1 MPAATVSGLY
11 VLDEATV
18 TGEYVAALFSEL
30 KQFLLRKSPGHC
42 QRVDF
47 LPRPVMEQL
56 GRVLADDPNLKAA
69 KVVCRVLTDRSGT
82 LQPWEASGSG
92 AVALREDAT
101 YGRIKVFCALFPAG
115 LRLAEEDSLNVA
127 TFKTDDAESFDA
139 KKCILTYL
147 NGKVNLLP
155 TPEKDIMRAVLDN
168 EVVRGRDAR
177 LKLRYVLAVLGEKAR
192 SGRPIDWEM
201 AGAYLYEAELIP
213 DFGLAPDILGV
224 QLVRNLQCVSVLT
237 DGEKNFNQ
245 NQQRLVD
252 EKGLDDEDRRR
263 EIAVYLADKNTLR
276 PDEWLPP
283 ICHEERVREKL
294 SFDTWKFA
302 EATRGIKVEL
312 KPLQD
317 PKKPD
322 KVASGLVVKSG
333 ALTND
338 GKKPVQIKWTVS
350 PKDSTD
356 LGGFR
361 VFVLRKTEE
370 QGDIDVIPP
379 QSITAKR
386 ASFMV
391 PMSDNNLEPDEK
403 CVARIRIQAVNKSG
417 APISGGDDESEEFW
431 IENGEEITAPPSDKG
446 SRLRHLDELSF
457 RVTHK
462 TGKAYE
468 VRNRGWDIK
477 RDHVFSVRLTNNER
491 GDLVLNPLL
500 RDVERQILENP
511 NSLGMYEAK
520 LVNRRRAELRDFKPV
535 PPTAP
540 VNQMADEFWKA
551 REAFFRAVRE
561 QETNTGVIAIS
572 DLHAHADLAQTYV
585 QKYLEL
591 LRSLAQKI
599 EAAPG
604 PGGIN
609 TVLHDYRLL
618 MRIDTVLME
627 VGPADNPM
635 EVVLLSPTH
644 PLRVL
649 WLYQFETFV
658 RSWIDQMD
666 GMDPDEVER
675 RIAEDS
681 IDKLVDLNIPNAVAW
696 DQGRVFTNTDNV
708 DLFWSVLPN
717 AKVPDLRTAVN
728 AALSVLG
735 SAGREVVISTVTPD
749 QIASKIERY
758 LCHHPYV
765 RCLKLNVIN
774 PGDGLLI
781 LEAVERLLESPLY
794 RDLNFDIK
802 FFAPA
807 GTKAQL
813 IGNAFDDLMEQRDD
827 LEFSRGKTLSET
839 EERLLQPNANPLFPK
854 LVYAKHSIG
863 ELLDDTE
870 ARFESHLTFLIDY
883 FGTSVAT
890 RTHDLTTGS
899 SSLHNLLAEY
909 LTDYTPGRTTA
920 TWSRLIAPNRCNDL
934 ASDGNTA
941 RLFEAH
947 ETLCHLAACFF
958 DWGKSL
964 DKFTTVQLE
973 LTDDHGKHHLK
984 MLRQVHFLSD
994 WVFTIDRNFGIEYY
1008 DDPAR
1013 GPEARESG
1021 GYLIDYTPEFLDAVS
1036 HRLII
1041 STYHQQEIESI
1052 LRAGFEQL
1060 FTPEGTEPVDVI
1072 ESHTVARVL
1081 QVLKSVS
1088 GKLALKLINN
1098 PTQAQEVI
1106 GLALTRLALGRDDR
1120 LPGRVLIPVDSHID
1134 LFYQTPREM
1143 ENAELTL
1150 KRTDLLLVE
1159 LREREL
1165 RIELIEVKNRK
1176 YASPQ
1181 ALIELQTAIAQKNS
1195 NTEGHFRAHFLGA
1208 QTDRRFDA
1216 DIKNKELANILSFYF
1231 ERARRYQLFAFPNDA
1246 ERTKAAEEQFRK
1258 GLESIQAGSCDLV
1271 FKHSG
1276 FIFNGTSVADVEQRS
1291 VHNNDIQILGRTGI
1305 AKLLNLVLDIRD
1317 DDGGPGVPA
1326 PSPQTPTGSGP
1337 SQPPVPAKPQAVPPT
1352 TNQSSPPS
1360 PPPPVDQPR
1369 VESAAPAAQTT
1380 VPGPQ
1385 EPSTISSASPTPS
1398 SPATAE
1404 IDIYL
1409 GKNTVTGVAMSW
1421 NPFKQVP
1428 ARLTNQ
1434 HLLVVGKSGSGK
1446 SETTKAIIWELG
1458 CRGVPSIIFDFQ
1470 GEYAS
1475 GEFFD
1480 AVKPQVHN
1488 AMDGLPVNPF
1498 ELPIDPLTGKRKPPI
1513 EMVFRLADTLN
1524 KVFGGSGEIQLGV
1537 LREAIEECYIQQGIL
1552 GSDPTT
1558 WDKAPP
1564 TLEMLAAVLDQW
1576 AHDRGVQVRN
1586 LLVRLQPLFKSGI
1599 FKQGRTAFSFDD
1611 LFRRTTVLLMTSGI
1625 KDLMLAA
1632 SRFMLDKVYAAMLAR
1647 GVTRDLRVMVV
1658 VDEAHKLCGDETITS
1673 LIKEARKYGLGLI
1686 LSSQETRDFHPS
1698 IFANT
1703 GTLISLALEDADASV
1718 MASHLGLT
1726 EKADQKIAKQIILD
1740 QASGQALIRSTHFK
1754 PYQQIMI
1761 QSFEDRKRE
1770 R

>member
-1 MPAATVSGLY
+1 MPAATGSGLY

-18 TGEYVAALFSEL
+18 TGEYVAALSSDL

-42 QRVDF
+42 QRVDY

-56 GRVLADDPNLKAA
+56 GRVLASDSDLRVA

-82 LQPWEASGSG
+82 LEAWESSGSG

-139 KKCILTYL
+139 RKCILAHL

-155 TPEKDIMRAVLDN
+155 TPEKDIMRAILDS
-168 EVVRGRDAR
+168 EVVRSRDAR
-177 LKLRYVLAVLGEKAR
+177 LKLRYVLAVLGEKTR
-192 SGRPIDWEM
+192 SARPIDWEV

-213 DFGLAPDILGV
+213 DFALAPDILGV

-263 EIAVYLADKNTLR
+263 EIAVYLSDKNTLR

-283 ICHEERVREKL
+283 ICHDEAVREKL

-322 KVASGLVVKSG
+322 KVASGLVVQSG

-338 GKKPVQIKWTVS
+338 GKKPIQIKWSVS

-391 PMSDNNLEPDEK
+391 PMADNNLEPDEK

-417 APISGGDDESEEFW
+417 APISDGHDETEEFW
-431 IENGEEITAPPSDKG
+431 IENGEEITTPPSEKG
-446 SRLRHLDELSF
+446 SRLRHLDELMF

-462 TGKAYE
+462 TGKTYE
-468 VRNRGWDIK
+468 VRNKSWDIK
-477 RDHVFSVRLTNNER
+477 RDHVYSIRLTNNER
-491 GDLVLNPLL
+491 GDLILNPLL

-511 NSLGMYEAK
+511 NSLGMYEAE
-520 LVNRRRAELRDFKPV
+520 LINRRRAELRDFKPV
-535 PPTAP
+535 QPTTH
-540 VNQMADEFWKA
+540 VNQIADEFWKA
-551 REAFFRAVRE
+551 REAFFKAVRE
-561 QETNTGVIAIS
+561 QEGNTGVIAIT
-572 DLHAHADLAQTYV
+572 DLHAHADAAQVYV

-591 LRSLAQKI
+591 LKALRAKI

-618 MRIDTVLME
+618 MRIDTVLMK
-627 VGPADNPM
+627 VGPADSPM

-644 PLRVL
+644 PLRVM
-649 WLYQFETFV
+649 WLFQFETFV

-666 GMDPDEVER
+666 GMAPDTIER
-675 RIAEDS
+675 RISEDS
-681 IDKLVDLNIPNAVAW
+681 IDKLVDLNIPNTIAW

-735 SAGREVVISTVTPD
+735 SAGREVVISTVTPG

-781 LEAVERLLESPLY
+781 LEAVERLLEVPLY
-794 RDLNFDIK
+794 KDLNFDIK

-827 LEFSRGKTLSET
+827 LDFSRGKTLSDT

-854 LVYAKHSIG
+854 LVYAKHTIAD
-863 ELLDDTE
+863 LLDDAE
-870 ARFESHLTFLIDY
+870 GRFESHLTFLIDY
-883 FGTSVAT
+883 FGTTVAT
-890 RTHDLTTGS
+890 RTHDLSNGS

-909 LTDYTPGRTTA
+909 LTDYTPGKTTA

-934 ASDGNTA
+934 ASDGNTG

-947 ETLCHLAACFF
+947 ETICHLAACFF

-964 DKFTTVQLE
+964 DKYTTVQLE
-973 LTDDHGKHHLK
+973 LTDEHGKHHLK

-1052 LRAGFEQL
+1052 LRSGFEHL
-1060 FTPEGTEPVDVI
+1060 FTPEGQEPLDVI

-1120 LPGRVLIPVDSHID
+1120 LAGRVLIPVDSHID
-1134 LFYQTPREM
+1134 LFHQTPREM

-1181 ALIELQTAIAQKNS
+1181 ALVELQTEVAKKNT
-1195 NTEGHFRAHFLGA
+1195 NTEGHFRAHFLGSP
-1208 QTDRRFDA
+1208 TDRRFDA

-1231 ERARRYQLFAFPNDA
+1231 ERARRYRLFEFPNDA
-1246 ERTKAAEEQFRK
+1246 VRTKGAEDQFRK

-1271 FKHSG
+1271 FKHAG
-1276 FIFNGTSVADVEQRS
+1276 FIFNGTSVADVEHRS
-1291 VHNNDIQILGRTGI
+1291 VHNNDIQIHGRTGI
-1305 AKLLNLVLDIRD
+1305 AKLLNLVLDTRD
-1317 DDGGPGVPA
+1317 EDPDSGFHVPA
-1326 PSPQTPTGSGP
+1326 IPPGGSPV
-1337 SQPPVPAKPQAVPPT
+1337 PPV
-1352 TNQSSPPS
+1352 SP
-1360 PPPPVDQPR
+1360 
-1369 VESAAPAAQTT
+1369 AAPAAPSVAQPPTARPTATGPAPQSPGDEVPAPGSIATPVAPGASGTT
-1380 VPGPQ
+1380 PSPAVSSPGP
-1385 EPSTISSASPTPS
+1385 
-1398 SPATAE
+1398 ATE
-1404 IDIYL
+1404 MDIYL
-1409 GKNTVTGVAMSW
+1409 GKNAITGVAMSW

-1458 CRGVPSIIFDFQ
+1458 RRGVPSIIFDFQ

-1480 AVKPQVHN
+1480 AVQPQVFN
-1488 AMDGLPVNPF
+1488 AMDGLPVNPL
-1498 ELPIDPLTGKRKPPI
+1498 ELPIDPLTGKKKPPI

-1524 KVFGGSGEIQLGV
+1524 KVFGGSGEIQLGI
-1537 LREAIEECYIQQGIL
+1537 LREAIEECYVQQGIVS
-1552 GSDPTT
+1552 SDPAT

-1564 TLEMLAAVLDQW
+1564 TLEMLAAVLDHW
-1576 AHDRGVQVRN
+1576 SHDRGVQVRN

-1599 FKQGRTAFSFDD
+1599 FKQGKTSFTFDD
-1611 LFRRTTVLLMTSGI
+1611 LFQRTTVLLMTSGI

-1632 SRFMLDKVYAAMLAR
+1632 SRFMLDKVYAAMLTR

-1673 LIKEARKYGLGLI
+1673 LIKEARKYGLGLV

-1718 MASHLGLT
+1718 MANHLGLT
-1726 EKADQKIAKQIILD
+1726 EKADQKVAKQIILD
-1740 QASGQALIRSTHFK
+1740 QASGEALIRSTHFK
-1754 PYQQIMI
+1754 PYQQIRVL
-1761 QSFEDRKRE
+1761 SFEDRRHQA
-1770 R
+1770 